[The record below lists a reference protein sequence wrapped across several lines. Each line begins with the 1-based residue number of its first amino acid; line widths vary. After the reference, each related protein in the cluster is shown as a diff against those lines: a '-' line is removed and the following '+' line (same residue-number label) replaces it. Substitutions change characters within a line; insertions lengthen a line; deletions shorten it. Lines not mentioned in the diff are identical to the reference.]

1 LSAANDGM
9 SAADYLI
16 ILVCVASAG
25 FGFWRGF
32 IKEALS
38 LVTWLAAVWLAWRFS
53 WVIEPLLGRWTAAG
67 ELKIW
72 VARAV
77 VFLIVLIAGGLAVWL
92 ARELVRRTGLS
103 STDRSLGALFGAAR
117 GVLIV
122 GLVALV
128 LQLAGIDQDP
138 WWQRAKL
145 RPLSDRVAA
154 VIRYYAELGS
164 RYLQEQE
171 LVRTD

>member
-1 LSAANDGM
+1 MTAV
-9 SAADYLI
+9 DYLI
-16 ILVCVASAG
+16 LLICVASAA

-32 IKEALS
+32 VKEALS
-38 LVTWLAAVWLAWRFS
+38 LVTWLAALWLAWRFS
-53 WVIEPLLGRWTAAG
+53 WVVEPLLGRWTVAP

-77 VFLIVLIAGGLAVWL
+77 VFLLVLIAGGLAVWL
-92 ARELVRRTGLS
+92 ARALVRHTGLS

-122 GLVALV
+122 GLAAIV

-138 WWQRAKL
+138 WWQKAKL

-154 VIRYYAELGS
+154 VIRYYAQLGS
-164 RYLQEQE
+164 RYLEEQE